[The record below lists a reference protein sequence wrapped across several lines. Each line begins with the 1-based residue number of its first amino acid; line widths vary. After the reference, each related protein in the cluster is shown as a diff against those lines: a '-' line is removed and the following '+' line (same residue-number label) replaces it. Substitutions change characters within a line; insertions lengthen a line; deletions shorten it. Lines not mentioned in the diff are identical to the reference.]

1 MAELSLHSSVLLLNL
16 NYEPLSVSNVRR
28 ALALLTRGVAELLE
42 NGRGE
47 VHTSSRSFPIPSVIR
62 LGHMVRRPFLQR
74 RLSRR
79 EVFQRDN
86 HTCQYCGQSGKELTL
101 DHVVPRHRGGGH
113 AWENVVSACV
123 RCNHRKAGRSP
134 KEAGMKLLR
143 EPRAPR
149 PNPYAFIH
157 HHQGQEEWRPFLPW
171 LS

>member
-1 MAELSLHSSVLLLNL
+1 
-16 NYEPLSVSNVRR
+16 
-28 ALALLTRGVAELLE
+28 
-42 NGRGE
+42 
-47 VHTSSRSFPIPSVIR
+47 
-62 LGHMVRRPFLQR
+62 MVRRPFLQR

-101 DHVVPRHRGGGH
+101 DHVVPRHRGGSH

-157 HHQGQEEWRPFLPW
+157 HHQGREEWRPFLPW